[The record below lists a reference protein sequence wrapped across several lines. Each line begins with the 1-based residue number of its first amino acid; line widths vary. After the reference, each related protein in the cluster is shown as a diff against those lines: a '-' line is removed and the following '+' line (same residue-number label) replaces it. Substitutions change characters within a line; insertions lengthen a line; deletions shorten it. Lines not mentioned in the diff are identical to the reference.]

1 MDNIDEN
8 DVPIPTPYY
17 VVHESKL
24 LHNARLINDVA
35 ERAGV
40 KIIIALKANALWK
53 TFLIITPLFK
63 DSTASSLN
71 EMYLAMENLGGD
83 VHVYCPVYTDA
94 SFEKFLQGASHIT
107 FNSLAQYNR
116 FADRLREHNATSE
129 RKVSA
134 GLRVNPRCSVIDTE
148 IYNPCTAGSRFGENP
163 DTIGEII
170 PEGLEGLHFH
180 ALCESSSYDLE
191 KVLQAFENQY
201 GKFLPKLKWVNMGGG
216 HLMTRKDYNTDHLV
230 KLLREFKSRYPNL
243 EVILEPGSAFTWQT
257 GDLEVTV
264 LDIVSR
270 DGVNTAIIDSSFA
283 CHMPDTLEMP
293 YRPNIRQA
301 IPAEDNPE
309 ASAAADSSK
318 IANAIAYRLGG
329 NSCLTGDYVGDWY
342 FDKPLHSGDR
352 LTLLD
357 MNHYTTVKTN
367 MFNGVQHPDI
377 YLHTSDG
384 RMHLLR
390 HFTYSDYKNRMD

>member
-8 DVPIPTPYY
+8 DAPIPTPYY

-53 TFLIITPLFK
+53 TFPIITPLFK

-134 GLRVNPRCSVIDTE
+134 GLRVNPRCSVINTE

-293 YRPNIRQA
+293 YKPAIVGAHEPRPGEVRW
-301 IPAEDNPE
+301 
-309 ASAAADSSK
+309 
-318 IANAIAYRLGG
+318 RMGG
-329 NSCLTGDYVGDWY
+329 NCCLAGDYKGDWAFDTEPSVGDRVV
-342 FDKPLHSGDR
+342 FE
-352 LTLLD
+352 D
-357 MNHYTTVKTN
+357 MIHYTMVKTT
-367 MFNGVQHPDI
+367 MFNGVSHPSIAIVHENGKLEVVKRFGYRDFR
-377 YLHTSDG
+377 D
-384 RMHLLR
+384 RM
-390 HFTYSDYKNRMD
+390 S